1 MIIYGSKATHIIT
14 EPIGEQ
20 CPHCASTNTMHMSVF
35 QRYAHIYWIPF
46 FALNKIGASQ
56 CTHCKQVLQTKEMP
70 TSIRLAYENVKLR
83 AKTPLFVF
91 SGLAAITVIILIA
104 IIK

>member
-14 EPIGEQ
+14 EQIAEQ
-20 CPHCASTNTMHMSVF
+20 CPHCSSANTMHMSVF
-35 QRYAHIYWIPF
+35 QRYAHVYWIPMF
-46 FALNKIGASQ
+46 GIGKTGVSQ
-56 CTHCKQVLQTKEMP
+56 CLHCKQVLKLKEMP
-70 TSIRLAYENVKLR
+70 HALKLAYDNVVLR

-91 SGLAAITVIILIA
+91 SGLAVIAVIVLIA